1 MKISIA
7 SDHGGVSLKS
17 AIAKFLK
24 SEGIDVQDFG
34 AHSFESCD
42 YPDYALK
49 AAESVASGG
58 SDLGILLCKTG
69 IGMSIAANKVPGI
82 RAALCRDESDAKLS
96 REHNDANML
105 ALPGEMPEAAA
116 LKIAGAW
123 IKSGV
128 SPGSPGSR
136 HRRRVEKIHE
146 IEKKYSCP
154 SPMG

>member
-1 MKISIA
+1 MKISMA

-17 AIAKFLK
+17 AIAEALRG
-24 SEGIDVQDFG
+24 EGIEVQDFG
-34 AHSFESCD
+34 TNSSETCD

-58 SDLGILLCKTG
+58 ADLGILLCKTG

-82 RAALCRDESDAKLS
+82 RAALCRDESDARLS

-105 ALPGEMPEAAA
+105 ALPGEMPEEKA
-116 LKIAGAW
+116 LKTVRAW
-123 IKSGV
+123 IEAGLSPSG
-128 SPGSPGSR
+128 PEPR
-136 HRRRVEKIHE
+136 HMRRVEKIHE

-154 SPMG
+154 PEVG

>member
-7 SDHGGVSLKS
+7 SDHGGVTLKT
-17 AIAKFLK
+17 AIAEFLRAK
-24 SEGIDVQDFG
+24 GIDVQDFG

-49 AAESVASGG
+49 AAESVASG
-58 SDLGILLCKTG
+58 SADLGILLCKTG
-69 IGMSIAANKVPGI
+69 IGMSIPANKVPGI

-123 IKSGV
+123 LEAGLSSGG
-128 SPGSPGSR
+128 PEPR
-136 HRRRVEKIHE
+136 HKRRVEKIHE

-154 SPMG
+154 P